1 MDDVTVAGARR
12 NVGRALRRRCPNC
25 GAPDVWKNWLVM
37 RERCPSCG
45 LRFDRGEP
53 DYFLGVYLVNFVV
66 AELGF
71 AVLFVMALVVTW
83 PNVPWRPVTIGSVI
97 VAVVAPFITYPYS
110 RGVWLGLDLLFRPE
124 KGGEI

>member
-1 MDDVTVAGARR
+1 MDEVTISGARR

-25 GAPDVWKNWLVM
+25 GATGVWKNWLVL
-37 RERCPSCG
+37 RDRCPACG
-45 LRFDRGEP
+45 FRFDRGEP

-71 AVLFVMALVVTW
+71 AVLFVTALVVTW
-83 PNVPWRPVTIGSVI
+83 PNVPWRPVTVGSVA
-97 VAVVAPFITYPYS
+97 VAAVAPFVTYPYA
-110 RGVWLGLDLLFRPE
+110 RGVWIGLDLLFRPE